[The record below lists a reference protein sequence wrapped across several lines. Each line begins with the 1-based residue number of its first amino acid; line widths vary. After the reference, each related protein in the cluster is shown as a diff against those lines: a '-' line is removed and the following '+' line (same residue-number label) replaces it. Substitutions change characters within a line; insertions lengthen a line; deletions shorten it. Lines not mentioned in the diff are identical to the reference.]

1 MPLSEPKYGGIVIA
15 VTCAASLALATTA
28 RADEPP
34 CVPRG
39 AVRIDV
45 QPDPNDPT
53 LGRRT
58 MEQIFSELA
67 ENAAACARTDDAPS
81 PSIVVEWIPPH
92 RARIRV
98 VLQTKRK
105 DYEIQRNLELEG
117 VPPDGL
123 PLAVAIA
130 ADELVIAL
138 FDRMASEPSE
148 PPPAPPRPP
157 PPVRPSEPPP
167 APPLPR
173 VEFGLRLA
181 AEQLTSGLGMAGP
194 DATIKFFVT
203 AHAQVVLRAGLRA
216 PWLLGDGAR
225 PHTASR
231 FGTWVRIGTDVR
243 RELGIAGALGID
255 AAFTADEARAI
266 PIGAVALWKRLGS
279 RFVVSLDLHLG
290 AAISSSGTYLK
301 GLEFGSGIG
310 IDTIW

>member
-1 MPLSEPKYGGIVIA
+1 MPLNVLARGGIFIA
-15 VTCAASLALATTA
+15 IVSLANLA

-45 QPDPNDPT
+45 QPDPHDPS

-67 ENAAACARTDDAPS
+67 ENAAACAGTDDAPS
-81 PSIVVEWIPPH
+81 PSIVVEWLPAH

-105 DYEIQRNLELEG
+105 DWEIQRNLELEG
-117 VPPDGL
+117 VPADGI

-130 ADELVIAL
+130 ADELVITL
-138 FDRMASEPSE
+138 FDRTASEPVE
-148 PPPAPPRPP
+148 PPPPPTAPPAAPAK
-157 PPVRPSEPPP
+157 VEVAAPP
-167 APPLPR
+167 ALPR
-173 VEFGLRLA
+173 VEFGLRLGV
-181 AEQLTSGLGMAGP
+181 EQLTSGLGMAGP

-203 AHAQVVLRAGLRA
+203 AHAEVVLRAGLRA
-216 PWLLGDGAR
+216 PWLVGDGAR
-225 PHTASR
+225 PLTASR

-243 RELGIAGALGID
+243 QRWGVAGALGID

-266 PIGAVALWKRLGS
+266 PIAGAVLWRRLGS
-279 RFVVSLDLHLG
+279 RFVVSLDLHVG
-290 AAISSSGTYLK
+290 PAISSSATYLK
-301 GLEFGSGIG
+301 GLEMGAGIG